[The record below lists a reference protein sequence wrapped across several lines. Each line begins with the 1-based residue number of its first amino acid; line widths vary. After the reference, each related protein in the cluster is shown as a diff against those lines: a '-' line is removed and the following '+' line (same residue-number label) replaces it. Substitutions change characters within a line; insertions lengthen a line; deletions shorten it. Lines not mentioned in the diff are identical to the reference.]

1 MKVQSSTYIA
11 SEVKESLLKKALAI
25 IAKRQLLFKNMNVY
39 SVDQLS
45 KLMQEIN
52 EQAVMVAHAST
63 IEETNDLNANPK
75 DNMMSMS
82 EVTLMELPGQFV
94 EGSPSLSQYENLKE
108 SKMRHLTST
117 RHEKLSIMDLLEDD

>member
-1 MKVQSSTYIA
+1 
-11 SEVKESLLKKALAI
+11 
-25 IAKRQLLFKNMNVY
+25 MNVY

-52 EQAVMVAHAST
+52 EQAAMAAHVST
-63 IEETNDLNANPK
+63 IEETDDFNSNPK

-82 EVTLMELPGQFV
+82 EVTLMQLPLLTM
-94 EGSPSLSQYENLKE
+94 EGSPSLSQHEDMKE

-117 RHEKLSIMDLLEDD
+117 RHEKLSIMDLLEDDSAAKSYITCLSLSREEKEEESREI